1 MDKKSMKE
9 SELKLDA
16 NIKKFFK
23 DKTILVTGGTGSI
36 GSDIA
41 RALAGTGVKA
51 IRILSNDENGVFT
64 LSNELDGDLYRFLVG
79 DVRDKQRMIMACR
92 GVDIVFHAAA
102 LKHVPLCEYNPIEA
116 MKTNVMGT
124 QNVVEACIEQNVERM
139 IFISTD
145 KAVEPVNTMGASKL
159 LAEKLVVNANF
170 YKGNSRTVFSIVRFG
185 NVMGSRGSVIPYFID
200 QVRNGGPVT
209 LTSREMTRFMMF
221 LSDAVRLIFKATY
234 SAKGGEIF
242 TFHMPVA
249 RMTDLAEVI
258 RDEVA
263 KKSGKKPESVKIK
276 MIGLRPGERMHEAL
290 MTAEEASRAK
300 KSGELIII
308 PPIMPAIPG
317 MEDISHLFDLPAM
330 KEPYRSNELK
340 PLTRSQIREMLLKLH
355 QI

>member
-1 MDKKSMKE
+1 MNKKSMNE
-9 SELKLDA
+9 SGLNLEKD
-16 NIKKFFK
+16 IKKFFAG
-23 DKTILVTGGTGSI
+23 KTVLVTGGTGSI

-64 LSNELDGDLYRFLVG
+64 LSNELDGVLYRFLVG
-79 DVRDKQRMIMACR
+79 DVRDKQRLLLACH

-116 MKTNVMGT
+116 MKTNVLGT
-124 QNVVEACIEQNVERM
+124 QNLIEACIEQDVERM

-170 YKGNSRTVFSIVRFG
+170 YKGYRRTVFSIVRFG
-185 NVMGSRGSVIPYFID
+185 NVMGSRGSVIPFFID
-200 QVRNGGPVT
+200 QVKNGGPVT
-209 LTSREMTRFMMF
+209 LTSDEMTRFMMY

-249 RMTDLAEVI
+249 RMKDLAEVI

-263 KKSGKKPESVKIK
+263 KKSGMKPESIKIK
-276 MIGLRPGERMHEAL
+276 IIGMRPGERLHEAL
-290 MTAEEASRAK
+290 MTTEEASRAK
-300 KSGELIII
+300 KYGELIII
-308 PPIMPAIPG
+308 PPVMPAISG
-317 MEDISHLFDLPAM
+317 IEDISHLFNLPDM

-340 PLTRSQIREMLLKLH
+340 PLARSQIREMLLNLH